1 MHVRTT
7 RLSIKDALNIAIAAL
22 IISTLNLTGCA
33 QPTDATVAPV
43 VDTKNTL
50 LKDAYA
56 NYFPIGAA
64 VAVNEYGLDSFT
76 SYGDGIMSNFNSI
89 VAENCMKPG
98 VIQPT
103 EGSFTWTYADNLM
116 AYAAA
121 HGMTVRG
128 HVLVWHSQTPAWMFS
143 ATGTQAERKAATQAK
158 MKAHIDAV
166 VGRYVNNVYCW
177 DVVNEAISDSST
189 GSIYRDTSGWFTSYG
204 DASFIQDAFD
214 YANAAAPNA
223 KLFYNDYSV
232 VNAEKRARIVKMI
245 NDLGL
250 KSHGLDGVGMQAH
263 WSLSWPSIQ
272 EIQSTIDTFHDMGL
286 DVQITE
292 LDIDCYNNS
301 ASTSVIPYAAVADA
315 LAARYAAIFKCFR
328 DNKDKISAVTL
339 WGVGD
344 DHTWLDHMIGSSYKP
359 DVTRKNYPLLFDA
372 NKQKKAAFIS
382 VRDF

>member
-1 MHVRTT
+1 MQFHVPTT
-7 RLSIKDALNIAIAAL
+7 STKKTLALGIA
-22 IISTLNLTGCA
+22 TLCMTVVSFFGCS
-33 QPTDATVAPV
+33 QPTVAVPPV

-56 NYFPIGAA
+56 SYFPIGAA
-64 VAVNEYGLDSFT
+64 VAANEYGLDSFA
-76 SYGDGIMSNFNSI
+76 SYGDAILSNFNSI

-103 EGSFTWTYADNLM
+103 EGSFVWTYADKLM
-116 AYAAA
+116 DYADA

-143 ATGTQAERKAATQAK
+143 ATGTQDERKTATRAK
-158 MKAHIDAV
+158 MKSHIDAV
-166 VGRYVNNVYCW
+166 VGKYKDDVYCW
-177 DVVNEAISDSST
+177 DVVNEAISDSDL
-189 GSIYRDTSGWFTSYG
+189 GSIYRTDSGWYTAYG
-204 DASFIQDAFD
+204 DATFIQDAFD
-214 YANAAAPNA
+214 FANAAAPATA

-232 VNAEKRARIVKMI
+232 VNSGKRARIVKMI

-250 KSHGLDGVGMQAH
+250 KARGLDGVGMHAH

-272 EIQSTIDTFHDMGL
+272 EIQTTIDTFHDMGL

-292 LDIDCYNNS
+292 LDIDCYNG
-301 ASTSVIPYAAVADA
+301 STSTSAIPYSAVADA
-315 LAARYAAIFKCFR
+315 LTARYAAIFKCFR

-339 WGVGD
+339 WGVAD
-344 DHTWLDHMIGSSYKP
+344 DHTWLDHMIGGSYKS

-372 NKQKKAAFIS
+372 NKQKKAAFLS